1 MLNKAAAAAG
11 NCDMRRVVLGLF
23 GILLASALV
32 LGANAQDDERF
43 VGRIPA
49 PAFPPGLDWINVD
62 SPLTM
67 DGLRGK
73 VVLLDFWTYGCINCI
88 HMVPVLDEI
97 GKKYADEVVIIS
109 VHSAKFSS
117 EGQTENIRQIVR
129 RYGIDHP
136 VINDRD
142 FLVWRSYGINAW
154 PTLFVV
160 DPRGNVVAGEAG
172 ELPFE
177 VLDLYL
183 GSLIAYYDGLGTSEL
198 DRTPLALALEGAG
211 DPGTP
216 LLFPGTVLADAAGQ
230 RLFIADSNHH
240 RIVIADLNTYEV
252 LDIIGSGGRGLRDGN
267 ADNAQFNQPQGIAL
281 QGTMLYVADTS
292 NHAVRRVDLT
302 ARTVTTIA
310 GNGRISPTL
319 AVFGQPVG
327 DLTTRPLR
335 SPWGLAFGADPNTLY
350 IAMAGMH
357 QVHTLALDQGI
368 QYASV
373 GTGLEA
379 QQNGPLETSAL
390 AQPSGLFF
398 SRGDLYIADSESS
411 TIRRANFTAN
421 RIEVVSGTV
430 EDSLFDYG
438 DIDGLAGVSRL
449 QHALGV
455 TGTPE
460 GDRIFIADTYNN
472 RIKELNPLTSA
483 TATLFGLGGL
493 GGYRDGDASVA
504 QFDEPGGLSYAAGR
518 LYVADTNNHA
528 IRVIDLA
535 SGIVSTVTFPNV
547 ERLIT
552 NPQVTVVGGNA
563 AQGEVVTLAPRALP
577 PGETSL
583 NIVYDLP
590 EGWKI
595 NTLTTSLVEVS
606 ASGGAAVPGVSAVAV
621 ADETVSVP
629 FTLVPGEAVVTLEM
643 SLFYCEIARESVCL
657 IDLVTVN
664 VPVVVAEDTAAD
676 VWQITREVVLPE
688 PYR

>member
-1 MLNKAAAAAG
+1 
-11 NCDMRRVVLGLF
+11 MRRFVFGII
-23 GILLASALV
+23 GILLISALA

-43 VGRIPA
+43 VGRVAA

-88 HMVPVLDEI
+88 HMIPVLDEI

-109 VHSAKFSS
+109 VHSAKFSN

-142 FLVWRSYGINAW
+142 FVVWRSYGINAW

-177 VLDLYL
+177 VLDQYL
-183 GSLIAYYDGLGTSEL
+183 GSLIAYYDGLGTDEIS
-198 DRTPLALALEGAG
+198 RTPLALALEGAG

-216 LLFPGTVLADAAGQ
+216 LLFPGSVLADAASQ

-240 RIVIADLNTYEV
+240 RIVVADLNTYEV
-252 LDIIGSGGRGLRDGN
+252 LDIIGSGRRGLRDGD
-267 ADNAQFNQPQGIAL
+267 AESAQFNQPQGMAL
-281 QGTMLYVADTS
+281 QGDMLYVADTGS
-292 NHAVRRVDLT
+292 HAVRRVDL
-302 ARTVTTIA
+302 AGRTVTTIA
-310 GNGRISPTL
+310 GNGRVSPTL

-327 DLTTRPLR
+327 NLTTRPLR
-335 SPWGLAFGADPNTLY
+335 SPWALAFGANPNTLY

-357 QVHTLALDQGI
+357 QVHTLELDKGI

-379 QQNGPLETSAL
+379 QQNGPLESSAL

-411 TIRRANFTAN
+411 TIRRANFAAN
-421 RIEVVSGTV
+421 RIEVVSGTT

-438 DIDGLAGVSRL
+438 DTDGVAGVSRL

-472 RIKELNPLTSA
+472 RIKEINPLT
-483 TATLFGLGGL
+483 TQTTTLFGLGGL
-493 GGYRDGDASVA
+493 GGYRDGDASAA
-504 QFDEPGGLSYAAGR
+504 QFDEPGGLSYADGK

-535 SGIVSTVTFPNV
+535 AGVVSTVTFPNV

-552 NPQVTVVGGNA
+552 NPLVTVVGGNA
-563 AQGEVVTLAPRALP
+563 AQGEIVALAARTLP
-577 PGETSL
+577 PGEATL
-583 NIVYDLP
+583 TIAYELP

-595 NTLTTSLVEVS
+595 NTLTTSLVEISVT
-606 ASGGAAVPGVSAVAV
+606 GEAAVTAEPEVIVTAEQV
-621 ADETVSVP
+621 EVP
-629 FTLVPGEAVVTLEM
+629 FTLTPGEARVTLEM
-643 SLFYCEIARESVCL
+643 SLFYCEADRESVCL
-657 IDLVTVN
+657 IDLVTISM
-664 VPVVVAEDTAAD
+664 PLVVAEDAPAAP
-676 VWQITREVVLPE
+676 WQVTREVALPE
-688 PYR
+688 AYR